1 MQTRALLLTV
11 VACLA
16 AGPATQPS
24 IDQRIDDL
32 LAPPPLPTAVRPPLG
47 RTTPQTQPT
56 TPLVVREGTQVV
68 DQAGW
73 LGHTADGKTAV
84 FTFTS
89 PTGDRAVAAYPPM
102 IVLPNLELDAME
114 RRQAAFGGGVVTF
127 EVSGLVT
134 EYRGRAYLLIDHSLD
149 ASVPDVG
156 GRRPALA
163 VGRRTD
169 RTSGRVAVA
178 PGAPTVPLVR
188 EGTYLIDQLGRLN
201 RSPDGQTDT
210 FTFDADG
217 KAMRD
222 PPMILLQNLKLVTME
237 QQQAGLTKDVKFRLS
252 GSVTEYGGRNYL
264 LVDKAVVVQD
274 FDADF

>member
-1 MQTRALLLTV
+1 VVRTRALLLTA

-16 AGPATQPS
+16 AGPATRPS

-32 LAPPPLPTAVRPPLG
+32 LAPPPLPTAARPPAG
-47 RTTPQTQPT
+47 RLTPRAQP
-56 TPLVVREGTQVV
+56 TPLVVREGTQLVE
-68 DQAGW
+68 QTGQ

-89 PTGDRAVAAYPPM
+89 TTGDRAPAAYPPM
-102 IVLPNLELDAME
+102 IVLPNQELDAME
-114 RRQAAFGGGVVTF
+114 RRQAAFGGGPVTF

-134 EYRGRAYLLIDHSLD
+134 EYRGRAYLRVDHSLD

-156 GRRPALA
+156 GRPPPLA
-163 VGRRTD
+163 VGRAND
-169 RTSGRVAVA
+169 RTGGRAAVA

-201 RSPDGQTDT
+201 RSPDGQIDT

-217 KAMRD
+217 KTMRD
-222 PPMILLQNLKLVTME
+222 PPMVLLQNLKLVTME

-252 GSVTEYGGRNYL
+252 GSVTEYKGRNYL